1 MTHRPLTRRTLIAT
15 LAAAPAAS
23 ALAALAGRGEDVAVV
38 VELFTSQGCNSCP
51 PADALLRELA
61 VTPGVLAMTYHVD
74 YWDYLGWRDTF
85 AAPEFTR
92 RQKRY
97 AQARGDSN
105 VYTPQIIIN
114 GRHPVVGGNR
124 AAVLRLI
131 KAEKKRATCRQV
143 PVSIRHDK
151 AAGMVSVHIGKA
163 QEETPAG
170 SATVWVAS
178 LMPRAT
184 VDVARGENGGR
195 ALSYANVVRHLM
207 PAGMWRGEE
216 MRLRL
221 PGRELFVAGASQCMA
236 IVQVDD
242 YGPIIGAA
250 RL

>member
-1 MTHRPLTRRTLIAT
+1 MLRLVRLLTAT
-15 LAAAPAAS
+15 LVALS
-23 ALAALAGRGEDVAVV
+23 ALASLARAGERAVV
-38 VELFTSQGCNSCP
+38 VELFTSQGCNACP
-51 PADALLRELA
+51 PADAILAKLAGREDVIALS
-61 VTPGVLAMTYHVD
+61 LHVD

-85 AAPEFTR
+85 ASPEFTR

-97 AQARGDSN
+97 ARARGDSS
-105 VYTPQIIIN
+105 VYTPQMIIN

-124 AAVLRLI
+124 AEVLRLI
-131 KAEKKRATCRQV
+131 AAEKKRATCRQV

-178 LMPRAT
+178 MMPRAT
-184 VDVARGENGGR
+184 VAIARGENGGR
-195 ALSYANVVRHLM
+195 RLSYTNVVRHLM
-207 PAGMWRGEE
+207 PAGMWKGGE
-216 MRLRL
+216 MQLRL
-221 PGRELFVAGASQCMA
+221 PGKELFVAGASQCMA
-236 IVQVDD
+236 IVQKDD